1 MSVISIP
8 KKYWLH
14 IDHFDIHSFTYEDV
28 IALQSSPECLL
39 QDFRKNPEFEPTCR
53 AILRAH
59 KPSRRSIRNPFATKI
74 NHKPIQKC
82 KQIAN
87 DTFKQVS
94 LYLQKRYSI

>member
-39 QDFRKNPEFEPTCR
+39 QDFRKNPEPRCQ
-53 AILRAH
+53 AILREAKH
-59 KPSRRSIRNPFATKI
+59 HVDPFRIHLRPRLVLNPFK
-74 NHKPIQKC
+74 NVNK
-82 KQIAN
+82 
-87 DTFKQVS
+87 S
-94 LYLQKRYSI
+94 

>member
-1 MSVISIP
+1 MNIP
-8 KKYWLH
+8 KQYWLH

-59 KPSRRSIRNPFATKI
+59 QTSRRSFGIHLRLKFIKNR
-74 NHKPIQKC
+74 
-82 KQIAN
+82 
-87 DTFKQVS
+87 FKNVNK
-94 LYLQKRYSI
+94 LRMIL

>member
-8 KKYWLH
+8 KQYWLH

-39 QDFRKNPEFEPTCR
+39 QDFRKNPEFEPTCQ

-59 KPSRRSIRNPFATKI
+59 KTSRRSLRNPFATKI
-74 NHKPIQKC
+74 YKKPIQKC

-87 DTFKQVS
+87 DTVKQVS